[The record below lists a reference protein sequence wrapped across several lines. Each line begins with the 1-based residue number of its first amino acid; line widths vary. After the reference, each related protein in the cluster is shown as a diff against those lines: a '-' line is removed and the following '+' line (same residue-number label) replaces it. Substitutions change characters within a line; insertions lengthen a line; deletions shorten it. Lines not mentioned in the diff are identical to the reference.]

1 VAFVKSGSPGGTRT
15 PDQLVTSAPTFL
27 PGLDYLIIRV
37 KRMSGAIEVY
47 WLGSST
53 SSLCTFLPTTTPLW
67 QASLRI
73 TIEENG
79 ISSLGFPE
87 FTRFFIPPH
96 GGKLQLRLVT
106 ANCSTD

>member
-37 KRMSGAIEVY
+37 KRMSGA
-47 WLGSST
+47 
-53 SSLCTFLPTTTPLW
+53 SLCTFLPTTTPLW